1 MALHSEYNILRNDK
15 KAMIVYDDNSWNYQG
30 EKDRIEL
37 LKKLSQIKCQVVI
50 TVDCWDDLIGKN
62 TRTMDVDDLE
72 AIKKNIENWGWKLI
86 QLD

>member
-1 MALHSEYNILRNDK
+1 
-15 KAMIVYDDNSWNYQG
+15 MIVYDDNSWNYQG

-50 TVDCWDDLIGKN
+50 TVDFWDDLIGKN